1 MNHDIPIVIRPM
13 QSRDVPVVTQIAK
26 MVMPYSWSES
36 IFQDCLQGDYQ
47 AWVMVQ
53 GSLDIANAIL
63 GFIVSLV
70 QMGEGQILK
79 VAIRQRAQG
88 QGYGRQLVE
97 HALHEMQQDV
107 QRIFLE
113 VRVSNS
119 QAVTFYQSLGFKA
132 VGQRRDYYRTDDGRE
147 DAIVMERVI
156 EHRSM

>member
-47 AWVMVQ
+47 AWVMQQ
-53 GSLDIANAIL
+53 GSLDIANAVL

-70 QMGEGQILK
+70 QVGEGQILK
-79 VAIRQRAQG
+79 VAIRQRVQG

-97 HALHEMQQDV
+97 HALTKMQQDIN
-107 QRIFLE
+107 RIFLE
-113 VRVSNS
+113 VRISNS
-119 QAVTFYQSLGFKA
+119 QALAFYQSLGFKA

-147 DAIVMERVI
+147 DAVIMEKVI
-156 EHRSM
+156 EHQSN

>member
-1 MNHDIPIVIRPM
+1 MIQNQSIIVRPM
-13 QSRDVPVVTQIAK
+13 LSRDVSVVTQIAK
-26 MVMPYSWSES
+26 SVMPYSWSEA
-36 IFQDCLQGDYQ
+36 IFRDCLGGDYQ

-53 GSLDIANAIL
+53 GSLDIANAVL

-70 QMGEGQILK
+70 QVGEGQILK

-97 HALHEMQQDV
+97 HALNEMQQDV
-107 QRIFLE
+107 RRIFLE
-113 VRVSNS
+113 VRVSNV
-119 QAVTFYQSLGFKA
+119 QAVAFYQAMGFKA

-156 EHRSM
+156 EHGSM

>member
-47 AWVMVQ
+47 AWVMQQ
-53 GSLDIANAIL
+53 GSLDIANAVL

-70 QMGEGQILK
+70 QVGEGQILK
-79 VAIRQRAQG
+79 VAIRQRVQG

-97 HALHEMQQDV
+97 HALTKMQQDIN
-107 QRIFLE
+107 RIFLE
-113 VRVSNS
+113 VRISNS
-119 QAVTFYQSLGFKA
+119 QALAFYQSLGFKA

-147 DAIVMERVI
+147 DAVIMEKVI
-156 EHRSM
+156 EHQTN

>member
-1 MNHDIPIVIRPM
+1 MIQNQSIIVRPM
-13 QSRDVPVVTQIAK
+13 LSRDVSVVTQIAK
-26 MVMPYSWSES
+26 SVMPYSWSEA
-36 IFQDCLQGDYQ
+36 IFRDCLGGDYQ

-53 GSLDIANAIL
+53 GSLDIANAVL

-70 QMGEGQILK
+70 QVGEGQILK

-97 HALHEMQQDV
+97 HALNEMQQDV
-107 QRIFLE
+107 RRIFLE
-113 VRVSNS
+113 VRVSNV
-119 QAVTFYQSLGFKA
+119 QAVAFYQSMGFKA

-156 EHRSM
+156 EHGSM

>member
-1 MNHDIPIVIRPM
+1 MIQNQPVIIRPM
-13 QSRDVPVVTQIAK
+13 LSRDVPVVAQIAK
-26 MVMPYSWSES
+26 SVMPYSWSEA
-36 IFQDCLQGDYQ
+36 IFRDCLEGDYQ

-53 GSLDIANAIL
+53 GSLDIANAVL
-63 GFIVSLV
+63 GFILSLV
-70 QMGEGQILK
+70 QVGEGQILK

-97 HALHEMQQDV
+97 HALNEMQQGV

-119 QAVTFYQSLGFKA
+119 QAVAFYQSMGFKA

-156 EHRSM
+156 EHGSM